1 MTIDGVGYGWV
12 VLNPRMTMVEAYVLV
27 QTEQG
32 RMAEIAQSLTELEP
46 VSEAAV
52 VTGPYDV
59 IARVVAD
66 DIDAIGKLV
75 VSDVQTVT
83 GVTRTL
89 TCPVVRL

>member
-1 MTIDGVGYGWV
+1 
-12 VLNPRMTMVEAYVLV
+12 MVEAYVLV

-32 RMAEIAQSLTELEP
+32 KMAEIAQRLAQLDS
-46 VSEAAV
+46 VSETSV

-66 DIDAIGKLV
+66 DTDAIGKLV
-75 VSDVQTVT
+75 VSEVQTVG

-89 TCPVVRL
+89 TCPVVRLD

>member
-1 MTIDGVGYGWV
+1 
-12 VLNPRMTMVEAYVLV
+12 MTMVEAYVFV

-32 RMAEIAQSLTELEP
+32 KMAEIAQRLTQLDS
-46 VSEAAV
+46 VSEASV

-75 VSDVQTVT
+75 VFEIQTVG

-89 TCPVVRL
+89 TCPVVRLD

>member
-1 MTIDGVGYGWV
+1 MRATVKPV
-12 VLNPRMTMVEAYVLV
+12 VDANRV
-27 QTEQG
+27 
-32 RMAEIAQSLTELEP
+32 AQRLAQLDS
-46 VSEAAV
+46 VSETSV

-75 VSDVQTVT
+75 VSEVQTMG

-89 TCPVVRL
+89 TCSVVRLD